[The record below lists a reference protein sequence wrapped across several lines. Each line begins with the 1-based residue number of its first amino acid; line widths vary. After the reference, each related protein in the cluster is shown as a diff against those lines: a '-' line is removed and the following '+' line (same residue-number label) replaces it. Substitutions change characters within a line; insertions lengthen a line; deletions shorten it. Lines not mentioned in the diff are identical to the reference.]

1 MITAS
6 ATFKQSAG
14 QVSCK
19 INDEV
24 AILNLDRAIYF
35 GLQGVAVE
43 VWDSLAEPRSV
54 ADLCAA
60 ITAEFDVSAA
70 ECEADIVEIL
80 KNLQDEGLIETVS

>member
-1 MITAS
+1 MVSTP

-35 GLQGVAVE
+35 GLQGVAVQI
-43 VWDSLAEPRSV
+43 WDSLAEPRSV
-54 ADLCAA
+54 ADICAS
-60 ITAEFDVSAA
+60 ITAEFEVSPA
-70 ECEADIVEIL
+70 ECEADVVEIL
-80 KNLQDEGLIETVS
+80 RNLQDEGLIEPVN